1 MISSRLKRLAVICL
15 AAATVTWSM
24 APQALAKARHYSE
37 LTFEQALKWPEPDV
51 QTFSLANGIRFFL
64 IQDHELPLVEVSVS
78 VRAGEWLVPEGK
90 EGLAQICAET
100 MRNGG
105 TENYPPKELNCLLA
119 NKAAVIETSFGF
131 VSGSASMNVL
141 SKDLREILPV
151 FVDLLCNPAFPRDK
165 IILSKQQLK
174 TEILRRNDSQD
185 EIAFRVFKRL
195 IYGRDTVYARIP
207 EYKTGDAVSRSDLVN
222 FHDRA
227 YQGQNLMVGIVGD
240 FDPGRLRPLLEK
252 EFSVFP
258 KGRDNGIRLP
268 AVKIRDEQS
277 YHVVEKSDV
286 NQSFILMGHLGGWRQ
301 DPDYA
306 ELQVMNKILSGGF
319 SGRLFERVRT
329 RMGLAYSVF
338 GRYDCHFY
346 YPGLFFVGLK
356 TGTASSARAVTTVRQ
371 ELERL
376 RQGVSREEL
385 DQAKDQF
392 FNSLIFRYD
401 EPKEILE
408 RRMYY
413 AYRGMPRD
421 SFHRLT
427 EEIRRVTV
435 EDVIRVARQ
444 YLNPERLTTLAVG
457 EEAELREQFQEL
469 GRVEVIELE
478 SPGGS

>member
-1 MISSRLKRLAVICL
+1 MISNRLKRAAVICL
-15 AAATVTWSM
+15 AAAVLIWVT
-24 APQALAKARHYSE
+24 APQALSRAKHYSE
-37 LTFEQALKWPEPDV
+37 LTFEQPVQWPEPEV
-51 QTFSLANGIRFFL
+51 LTFSLDNGISFFL
-64 IQDHELPLVEVSVS
+64 VEDHELPLVEVSVS

-90 EGLAQICAET
+90 EGLAEICAET

-105 TENYPPKELNCLLA
+105 TENHPPEELNRLLA
-119 NKAAVIETSFGF
+119 NKAAVIETGFDF

-141 SKDLREILPV
+141 SEDFREILPV
-151 FVDLLCNPAFPRDK
+151 FVELLSRPAFPMDK
-165 IILSKQQLK
+165 INLAKQQLK
-174 TEILRRNDSQD
+174 TEISRRNDSQD
-185 EIAFRVFKRL
+185 KIAYRVFKRL

-207 EYKTGDAVSRSDLVN
+207 EYETVDAVSRSDLVD

-240 FDPGRLRPLLEK
+240 FDPDEIRPLLNK
-252 EFSVFP
+252 EFSAFP
-258 KGRDNGIRLP
+258 KGRDNDIRLP
-268 AVKIRDEQS
+268 AIEVRDEQS

-286 NQSFILMGHLGGWRQ
+286 NQSLIIMGHLGGWRQ

-319 SGRLFERVRT
+319 SGRLFERIRS
-329 RMGLAYSVF
+329 RKGLAYSVF
-338 GRYDCHFY
+338 GRYDCHYY

-356 TGTASSARAVTTVRQ
+356 TGTASSARAVTAVRQ

-392 FNSLIFRYD
+392 FNSLIFSYD
-401 EPKEILE
+401 EPEEILE

-413 AYRGMPRD
+413 AYRGMPAD

-427 EEIRRVTV
+427 DEIRGVTV
-435 EDVIRVARQ
+435 EDVVRVAGD
-444 YLNPERLTTLAVG
+444 YLNPDRLTVLAVG
-457 EEAELREQFQEL
+457 RKQELLEQLREL
-469 GRVEVIELE
+469 GRVEVIE
-478 SPGGS
+478 P